1 MTITKIKAAALRLFA
16 QKGYEA
22 TPLSEIAKEV
32 GIKTPSLYAHFKSKE
47 DLYFA
52 IFEDVIQEHLDHVA
66 ALETHIAGMNVHD
79 KLYTLLQDS
88 CQTYLLSEPSIT
100 FLKRAMLFPPES
112 LEQELQR
119 RFPQSETA
127 LSKVLTEIFEE
138 GMQAGILRRVPTAE
152 LIASFYCLL
161 DGTFIQRHY
170 YNRNDFERRIESIWR
185 LYWQGII
192 VQHHDE

>member
-52 IFEDVIQEHLDHVA
+52 IFEDVIQEHLEHVA
-66 ALETHIAGMNVHD
+66 VMEKLVEGKSIHD

-88 CQTYLLSEPSIT
+88 CQTYLSSELSIT

-112 LEQELQR
+112 LQQELQR
-119 RFPQSETA
+119 RFPESETA
-127 LSKVLTEIFEE
+127 LSAVLTVIFEE
-138 GMQAGILRRVPTAE
+138 GIQEGILRRAPIGE
-152 LIASFYCLL
+152 LLASYYCLL
-161 DGTFIQRHY
+161 DGTFVQRHY
-170 YNRNDFERRIESIWR
+170 YDRDDFERRIQSIWR
-185 LYWQGII
+185 LYWQGIR
-192 VQHHDE
+192 VQQHDK